1 VRHASAPRRLTTNC
15 PQLAVSVYGVGSGA
29 VDPAGIGEGASVEP
43 CVFGGFLVADLFEA
57 GVGDGLLIAAVVVV
71 VPVVPD
77 CSQDARN
84 AMPIR
89 TAISENTCF
98 FIISTSRRAEFLV
111 VLNQMNREEY

>member
-1 VRHASAPRRLTTNC
+1 MLRSHSGRNG
-15 PQLAVSVYGVGSGA
+15 VSKDA
-29 VDPAGIGEGASVEP
+29 PAGTGDGASVEP

-77 CSQDARN
+77 CSQDVRN

-89 TAISENTCF
+89 TAIREIRCF
-98 FIISTSRRAEFLV
+98 FI
-111 VLNQMNREEY
+111 EYIYYAPCRVSGCH